1 MLPALVPAATLAA
14 STVAASTVVPPGIH
28 REPARQLAR
37 RELSRSIYQPSIA
50 HRIINDVLDWLNS
63 ILGPVGPQRTGWWTL
78 IVLIVVAVLVIFG
91 VITWIGPT
99 RRTRRQRAA
108 AVLSGEQLGAGDH
121 RRNSDRLAA
130 AGDFAG
136 AIVESFRAIAVQLES
151 RGVLLPRPGRTASE
165 LAAEAASSL
174 PASAAGLRDAARLF
188 DDVRYGDRAGTL
200 AGYERVRDLD
210 ASIASARTP
219 AVATAGPAPAGA
231 GNPTSA
237 RGGQPGPRA

>member
-1 MLPALVPAATLAA
+1 MLAA
-14 STVAASTVVPPGIH
+14 PVRAAAAAVSTVVPPGIH
-28 REPARQLAR
+28 RAPARQLAR
-37 RELSRSIYQPSIA
+37 QELSRSIYQPSLA
-50 HRIINDVLDWLNS
+50 HRIVNDVLDWLNS

-78 IVLIVVAVLVIFG
+78 IVVIVVAVLVIFG
-91 VITWIGPT
+91 VIAWIGPT

-108 AVLSGEQLGAGDH
+108 AVLSGEQLSAGNH
-121 RRNSDRLAA
+121 RQNSDRLAA

-136 AIVESFRAIAVQLES
+136 AIVERFRAIAVQLES

-188 DDVRYGDRAGTL
+188 DDVRYGDRAGSP

-219 AVATAGPAPAGA
+219 TVATARPAAAGA
-231 GNPTSA
+231 GNPATA